1 MQLIGNYSSAGL
13 THSNHPITLNME
25 EEPTVNQTNQTPS
38 HSEEKPVNCL
48 PEMLETL
55 KMKLGPDPE
64 PLYLKLQRIF
74 LRSYKEEEKTK
85 IEELLAGW
93 KEFELGDI
101 MDC

>member
-1 MQLIGNYSSAGL
+1 MQLVGNYSSAGL

-25 EEPTVNQTNQTPS
+25 EEPTVNQTLS
-38 HSEEKPVNCL
+38 HSEEKPTNCL
-48 PEMLETL
+48 PDMLETL

-64 PLYLKLQRIF
+64 PLYFKLQRIF
-74 LRSYKEEEKTK
+74 LGSYKEEEKTK

-101 MDC
+101 MDS